1 MAVLNYLVF
10 LPESKG
16 GTEYIAGWSNY
27 GLTAS
32 IIIFISI
39 YASAI
44 GTHRHIPNLKQP
56 PPMAPFNLKR
66 TTLEI
71 KETLNNRSFF
81 ALFIFALLYAVAA
94 GVSTSLSIYFSRH
107 LWELT
112 TFKIGIMNLPY
123 YLSALIA
130 LFIAPRI
137 SKWLG
142 KKKGAMTITGL
153 AFALAPLPY
162 ILRMLG
168 WFPENNAAPYILMIG
183 DFSLAINV
191 LFNTLIVFNTIEVT
205 LVITSAALIAAMIA
219 DVVEDSEV
227 KTGRRSEGIFF
238 AANSFSQKAVN
249 GLGVVVAGQILAYVQ
264 FPTQAKPGEIP
275 DETLFDLALL
285 YVPVLLFFYL
295 MALMVLNVY
304 QINRDDHEKNLR
316 ELTEQK

>member
-1 MAVLNYLVF
+1 
-10 LPESKG
+10 
-16 GTEYIAGWSNY
+16 
-27 GLTAS
+27 
-32 IIIFISI
+32 
-39 YASAI
+39 
-44 GTHRHIPNLKQP
+44 
-56 PPMAPFNLKR
+56 
-66 TTLEI
+66 
-71 KETLNNRSFF
+71 
-81 ALFIFALLYAVAA
+81 
-94 GVSTSLSIYFSRH
+94 
-107 LWELT
+107 
-112 TFKIGIMNLPY
+112 
-123 YLSALIA
+123 
-130 LFIAPRI
+130 
-137 SKWLG
+137 
-142 KKKGAMTITGL
+142 MTITGL

-264 FPTQAKPGEIP
+264 FPIQAKPGEIP

-304 QINRDDHEKNLR
+304 QINRDDHEQNLR